1 MIVEPRDDVVVE
13 CYTGEE
19 VNLQCELS
27 RSTGAVRWYKDGVV
41 VVEEKEE
48 EVEKEVEKEENRC
61 QVRLTCEGPYRRL
74 SIRRAGPQ
82 DAGEYVCDTDGDSVF
97 FQLHVAGNQK
107 DIFVCVFDIEQ
118 GEKAVIYFSFYTLE
132 I

>member
-19 VNLQCELS
+19 VHLQCELS

-41 VVEEKEE
+41 VEEEGEAEEKEGE
-48 EVEKEVEKEENRC
+48 EDRRH
-61 QVRLTCEGPYRRL
+61 VRLTCEGPYRRL
-74 SIRRAGPQ
+74 SVRRAGPQ

-97 FQLHVAGNQK
+97 FQLHVAGNAAG
-107 DIFVCVFDIEQ
+107 IHVF
-118 GEKAVIYFSFYTLE
+118 F
-132 I
+132 